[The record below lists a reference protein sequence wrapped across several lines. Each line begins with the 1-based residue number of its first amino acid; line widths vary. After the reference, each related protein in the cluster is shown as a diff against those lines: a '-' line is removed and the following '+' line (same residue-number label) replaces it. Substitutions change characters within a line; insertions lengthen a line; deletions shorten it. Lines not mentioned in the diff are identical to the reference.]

1 MPILVFCR
9 ICSQGFQA
17 AGELPSVCPEC
28 HQETTWITLQR
39 NRAEDLPPYELN
51 TNDKK
56 FLHSIR
62 VEPD

>member
-28 HQETTWITLQR
+28 HQETTWITL
-39 NRAEDLPPYELN
+39 PPYELN
-51 TNDKK
+51 TNDKT